1 MCADYRYMFSSSC
14 CLSVNSFT
22 TADSSTVFSLADLR
36 KLFDLATS
44 VRSLLSSAC
53 IANLSAEVDSAAT
66 SFSNL
71 NFFAVTFC
79 TSACF
84 CQLAFFSLC
93 YQFFITIHK
102 NSRTFSRTYKNQGL
116 CQGPS
121 KFKDFS
127 RTFQGPSDFKDFSRT
142 V

>member
-79 TSACF
+79 TS
-84 CQLAFFSLC
+84 
-93 YQFFITIHK
+93 
-102 NSRTFSRTYKNQGL
+102 RTFSRTYKKSRTLSRTFKIQGF
-116 CQGPS
+116 
-121 KFKDFS
+121 FKDFS
-127 RTFQGPSDFKDFSRT
+127 RTFRFQGLFKDRMNPVTTRFASNLACI
-142 V
+142 